1 MCKGIVIGLACPAK
15 SDINTD
21 DHSLVSG
28 PWDGIVW
35 RRQWQGENQ
44 DKKKPGIKMPGKF
57 IREASRL
64 GDVGPLSGPWVSRAG
79 RPAKTEKRSGR
90 KLCTAMRCSPLR
102 FE

>member
-15 SDINTD
+15 PDINTD

-28 PWDGIVW
+28 P
-35 RRQWQGENQ
+35 WQGENQ